1 MATGAQAGAHLAEVV
16 GWPGHGVATSGVRPG
31 PGELAPERGERGRPR
46 RPTIT
51 SPGGKEELVAVASRL
66 WQRRR
71 RACLAA
77 VGVLLA
83 MALGLLIAV
92 PLLLQAAPP
101 GAAHY
106 EMMGTCR
113 MICDP
118 YSAAPGGGPAGAKAP
133 PPGPSTAALE
143 VMQDLSAN
151 PPPPFIQGPK
161 GDPGRPGKPG
171 PRGPPGEPGPP
182 GPRGPPGEKGDSGRP
197 GLPGLQLTT
206 GAAGGGGGVMGGGAG
221 GGGDSEGEV
230 TSALSAAFSGPKI
243 AFYVGLK
250 SPHEGYEVL
259 KFDDVVTNL
268 GNHYDPTTGKFSCQ
282 VRGIYFFT
290 YHILMRGGDGTSM
303 WADLCKNGQ
312 VSDPPPPRRAPQT
325 LSQPFSPLAIG
336 SFAPR
341 RAPEQSRGKWCAA
354 VPELPLL
361 CAPGPLQ
368 PEPSAGGW
376 AQSARDPAP
385 QTVLRG
391 CLQPGGLLGKLF
403 L

>member
-1 MATGAQAGAHLAEVV
+1 
-16 GWPGHGVATSGVRPG
+16 
-31 PGELAPERGERGRPR
+31 
-46 RPTIT
+46 
-51 SPGGKEELVAVASRL
+51 
-66 WQRRR
+66 
-71 RACLAA
+71 
-77 VGVLLA
+77 

-106 EMMGTCR
+106 EMLGTCR

-118 YSAAPGGGPAGAKAP
+118 YSVAPAGGPAGAKAP

-143 VMQDLSAN
+143 VMQD
-151 PPPPFIQGPK
+151 GPK

-182 GPRGPPGEKGDSGRP
+182 GPRGPPG
-197 GLPGLQLTT
+197 
-206 GAAGGGGGVMGGGAG
+206 
-221 GGGDSEGEV
+221 GEV

-312 VSDPPPPRRAPQT
+312 VRASAIAQDADQNYDYASNSVVLHLDSGDEVYVKLDGGKAHGGNNNKYST
-325 LSQPFSPLAIG
+325 FSG
-336 SFAPR
+336 F
-341 RAPEQSRGKWCAA
+341 
-354 VPELPLL
+354 LL
-361 CAPGPLQ
+361 YP
-368 PEPSAGGW
+368 
-376 AQSARDPAP
+376 D
-385 QTVLRG
+385 
-391 CLQPGGLLGKLF
+391 
-403 L
+403 